1 MRSFLRSLINYFI
14 VSCVK
19 VQGEIHF
26 IQIIVSNWYYRN
38 VHYDNSGLD
47 VK

>member
-1 MRSFLRSLINYFI
+1 MRSFLKELNKLLI

-38 VHYDNSGLD
+38 VHYDNSGLG

>member
-1 MRSFLRSLINYFI
+1 MRSFLKELNKLLYSFLCKSSRRNS
-14 VSCVK
+14 
-19 VQGEIHF
+19 F

-38 VHYDNSGLD
+38 VHYDNSGLG

>member
-1 MRSFLRSLINYFI
+1 MN
-14 VSCVK
+14 
-19 VQGEIHF
+19 QIHF

-38 VHYDNSGLD
+38 VHYDNSGLG